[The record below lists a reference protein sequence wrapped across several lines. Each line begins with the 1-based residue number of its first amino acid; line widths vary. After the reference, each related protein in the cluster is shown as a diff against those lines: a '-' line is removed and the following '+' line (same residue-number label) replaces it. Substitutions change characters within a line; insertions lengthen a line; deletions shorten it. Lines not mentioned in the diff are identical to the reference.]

1 MEKNHRLF
9 TPQINHISLRM
20 PPSPPLSQY
29 DDIPAGV
36 LCNESTVANCQNEFC
51 DCTYTLQ
58 IPLGSLVEL
67 ILIDEG
73 NAKSRSRR
81 YYFLYTYYYFPARSG
96 VTFDATH
103 PFHIHGAAFHVV
115 AMERV
120 ASNVTREQIETMDRN
135 GLIKRNLVDAPVK
148 DTVAVPDGGYT
159 IVRFIA
165 SNPGK
170 FFLSAPGES
179 TLN

>member
-1 MEKNHRLF
+1 M
-9 TPQINHISLRM
+9 
-20 PPSPPLSQY
+20 
-29 DDIPAGV
+29 
-36 LCNESTVANCQNEFC
+36 CNETTVANCETEFC

-73 NAKSRSRR
+73 TIKPSCHVMRNKINTL
-81 YYFLYTYYYFPARSG
+81 FHSG

-103 PFHIHGAAFHVV
+103 PFHIHGSAFHVV

-120 ASNVTREQIETMDRN
+120 ASNVTVDQIKEMDRN
-135 GLIKRNLVDAPVK
+135 GLIKRNLVDAPIK

-159 IVRFIA
+159 IVRFVA
-165 SNPGK
+165 TNPGNFII
-170 FFLSAPGES
+170 FF
-179 TLN
+179 